1 MKKLWTILFA
11 TCCFA
16 LFYGC
21 NDNDSEDTVF
31 SKKPK
36 GLIEED
42 TLASMIAEQLLFE
55 STVDFVKQNIEQED
69 TVLYSQI
76 NKLAG
81 DQPISLDTMQMG
93 SMYTLVKL
101 SRTHYASWLHQHNVT
116 ADQYERSVRYYFV
129 TPERIKHLMTKVQ
142 KILAAIPTN
151 PEPILEDTLSERPLN
166 SR

>member
-1 MKKLWTILFA
+1 MKKLWTILFV

-21 NDNDSEDTVF
+21 KNDNSTGGTY

-36 GLIEED
+36 NLIEED
-42 TLASMIAEQLLFE
+42 TLAAMIAEQLLFE
-55 STVDFVKQNIEQED
+55 STMDFVKQNVEQED

-76 NKLAG
+76 NALAG
-81 DQPISLDTMQMG
+81 DQPISLDTMALG
-93 SMYTLVKL
+93 SMHTLLKL
-101 SRTHYASWLHQHNVT
+101 SRTHYASWLQQHNVT
-116 ADQYERSVRYYFV
+116 AYQYEKSVRYYFV

-142 KILAAIPTN
+142 NILAAIPTN
-151 PEPILEDTLSERPLN
+151 PEPIPEDSTLGHTFI